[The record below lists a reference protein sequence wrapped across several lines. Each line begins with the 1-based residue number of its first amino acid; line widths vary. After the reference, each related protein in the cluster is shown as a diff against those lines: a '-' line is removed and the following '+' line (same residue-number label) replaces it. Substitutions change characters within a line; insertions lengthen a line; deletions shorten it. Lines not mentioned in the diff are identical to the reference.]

1 MKFAGILCVL
11 IVLSMLFIPVM
22 SLSKVSE
29 NPQTAVMAKTSH
41 SKYSSHTPEQ
51 IKVFI
56 TSSGKVRKMSLFD
69 YTVGSVCA
77 EISPV
82 YEPEA
87 IMAQAVACRT
97 YAIYMIENNVYDKA
111 DISDDYSIHQGY
123 VSKEELK
130 KKWGEKFDEY
140 FDKISSAVKQ
150 VEKKVILYDG
160 KIIQPAYFALCSGKT
175 ENAKDVW
182 GNDTPYLKS
191 VVSVGDELAGG
202 NTSVVSISEEEF
214 KNCAKNLKNCDL
226 GNDISQWI
234 GEIERSDAGGVKK
247 IAVGKNTY
255 SISEFQRA
263 FNLKSGNFTVSFEN
277 GMFIFNV
284 VGNGHAVGMSQY
296 GADYMARQGSSYE
309 EILKHYY
316 TGVEIS
322 DY

>member
-11 IVLSMLFIPVM
+11 IVLSMLFVPVI
-22 SLSKVSE
+22 SLSKG
-29 NPQTAVMAKTSH
+29 NQHTAAAVLSNTVANTS
-41 SKYSSHTPEQ
+41 SSHATEQ

-56 TSSGKVRKMSLFD
+56 TSSGKVSKMSLFD

-77 EISPV
+77 EISPG
-82 YEPEA
+82 YEMQA

-97 YAIYMIENNVYDKA
+97 YALYMIENDVYDKA

-123 VSKEELK
+123 LSKEELK

-140 FDKISSAVKQ
+140 YNKISSAVKQ
-150 VEKKVILYDG
+150 VENKVILYDG

-191 VVSVGDELAGG
+191 VVSVGDELAAE
-202 NTSVVSISEEEF
+202 NTSVVSMSEEEF
-214 KNCAKNLKNCDL
+214 ESCAKNLKNCSL
-226 GNDISQWI
+226 GDDKEQWI

-247 IAVGKNTY
+247 ITVGKSVYTV
-255 SISEFQRA
+255 SEFQKA
-263 FNLKSGNFTVSFEN
+263 FKLKSGNFTVSYEK

-284 VGNGHAVGMSQY
+284 IGNGHAVGMSQY